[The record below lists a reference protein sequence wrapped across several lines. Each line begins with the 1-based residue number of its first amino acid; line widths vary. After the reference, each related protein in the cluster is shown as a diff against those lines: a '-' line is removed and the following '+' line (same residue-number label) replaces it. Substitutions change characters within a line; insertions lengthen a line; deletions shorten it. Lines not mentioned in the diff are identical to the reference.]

1 MEMFD
6 LDESLKLLGKVVM
19 KLNEMGKFNEI
30 KDVTFI
36 YFDCND
42 QNSLNLLKT
51 HPLTKNIITVGKC
64 ISEKDE
70 NIISMTKS
78 FWNKNQDKLNQQTK
92 NSFFIRASKD
102 TTLEE
107 MYSSLEKYSNYY
119 PMVVFE
125 EQEGIKKTEISK
137 TGYSSYMGEGFVCCV
152 NKNLRNFDSY
162 HITDFETVEKE
173 DFETQ
178 TRKNIFRSLG
188 KGIEVPINIKK
199 RKEILQVEK
208 NEEMIDFSFLS
219 GLKEPRYEKELNKYN
234 IPTSKRWLQEFYE
247 YLRDLLSRIFP
258 KERLGLIDIILT
270 NDTLKSHWIPCFTH
284 VSANPN
290 PGSNYESIETIGDA
304 GMGYCFKFYVKW
316 KEPYAEESRI
326 SNLNQQ
332 YMSKDFQSKVS
343 KIMKLQEWLI
353 TCGIPSDRMDT
364 SEDLLEALCGTI
376 DKLLFIKRNTT
387 GLGVIIIYNLMRL
400 LFDNITFSDEASK
413 NTEPDRTYVEQF
425 FSGQAFR
432 IVQKQQYTDLRR
444 PKDIPEKL
452 WKKIIDEMNKTLERN
467 DISPVIIKEDKE
479 SHRGII
485 EQDKLLPD
493 GKTMV
498 TVKIMKSYADM
509 VRGYG
514 LYLEGNGDILIGKY
528 ISNTKKTAEKMAYAR
543 AKQFMVE
550 SGLTKE
556 WKNSAN
562 KKKKNAS
569 LQNKDLVFEKAKY
582 KFPEIAEGSIT
593 ISRLK
598 TIKING
604 RDVVT
609 YQIRG
614 TDEDGKI
621 IPIFTLTSQDKAY
634 EQGVIDE
641 FLDK

>member
-1 MEMFD
+1 MFD
-6 LDESLKLLGKVVM
+6 IDESLKLLGKVVM
-19 KLNEMGKFNEI
+19 KLNEMGKFNQI
-30 KDVTFI
+30 KEVTFI

-42 QNSLNLLKT
+42 QNSLNVLKT

-70 NIISMTKS
+70 TIISMTKS
-78 FWNKNQDKLNQQTK
+78 FWNKNQDKLYEQTK
-92 NSFFIRASKD
+92 NSFFIHSSKED
-102 TTLEE
+102 TLQE
-107 MYSSLEKYSNYY
+107 MYSSLKKYSNYY

-125 EQEGIKKTEISK
+125 DVEGIKKTEISK
-137 TGYSSYMGEGFVCCV
+137 AGYSSYSGDGFICCV

-162 HITDFETVEKE
+162 HINDFQKIEKE
-173 DFETQ
+173 DFKTQ
-178 TRKNIFRSLG
+178 KGKNIFRSLG

-199 RKEILQVEK
+199 RKETLQVEK

-258 KERLGLIDIILT
+258 KERRGLIDIILT

-290 PGSNYESIETIGDA
+290 PGRNYESIETIGDA

-332 YMSKDFQSKVS
+332 YMSKDFQSRVS
-343 KIMKLQEWLI
+343 KMMKLQEWLI

-387 GLGVIIIYNLMRL
+387 GLGVIIIYNLMGL

-452 WKKIIDEMNKTLERN
+452 WEKIITEMNKTLERN

-509 VRGYG
+509 VRSYG
-514 LYLEGNGDILIGKY
+514 LFLEGKGDILIGKY

-556 WKNSAN
+556 WKNSVN
-562 KKKKNAS
+562 KKKKNAA
-569 LQNKDLVFEKAKY
+569 LQNKDRVFEKAKY
-582 KFPEIAEGSIT
+582 KFPEIIEGSIT

-614 TDEDGKI
+614 TDENGKI

-641 FLDK
+641 YLDK

>member
-92 NSFFIRASKD
+92 NSFFIHASKD

-107 MYSSLEKYSNYY
+107 MYSSLEKYSNHY

-173 DFETQ
+173 DFEKQ

-290 PGSNYESIETIGDA
+290 PGRNYESIETIGDA

-343 KIMKLQEWLI
+343 KMMKLQEWLI

-376 DKLLFIKRNTT
+376 DKLLFIKRKTT

-452 WKKIIDEMNKTLERN
+452 WKKIVDEMNKTLERN

-493 GKTMV
+493 GKTIV

-509 VRGYG
+509 VRSYG

-528 ISNTKKTAEKMAYAR
+528 ISNTKKTAEKLAYAR
-543 AKQFMVE
+543 AKQFMVDN
-550 SGLTKE
+550 GLTKE
-556 WKNSAN
+556 WKNSVN
-562 KKKKNAS
+562 KKKKNAA
-569 LQNKDLVFEKAKY
+569 LKNKDLVFEKAKY
-582 KFPEIAEGSIT
+582 KFPEIVEGSIT

-614 TDEDGKI
+614 KDEDERI